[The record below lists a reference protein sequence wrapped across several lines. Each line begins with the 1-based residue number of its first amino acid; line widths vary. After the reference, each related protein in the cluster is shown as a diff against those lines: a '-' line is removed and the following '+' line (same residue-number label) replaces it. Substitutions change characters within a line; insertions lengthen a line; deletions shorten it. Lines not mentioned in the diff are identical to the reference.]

1 MEHSPSSSI
10 LLLLMLREVREELA
24 WSRVAKCPAPSRE
37 RLLLDRETSNKCQGT
52 RGACSRS
59 NPPADVQVEKG
70 MVLPEVSAQP
80 LHPSVSDVVFAEAQ
94 LLQCDIHLTESD
106 YEEGLVPL
114 LLPHKN

>member
-1 MEHSPSSSI
+1 MVGCKGAADGAQPII
-10 LLLLMLREVREELA
+10 LYSVAADVEGGQG
-24 WSRVAKCPAPSRE
+24 RVGLE
-37 RLLLDRETSNKCQGT
+37 QGGQVPRPIT
-52 RGACSRS
+52 GEAVT
-59 NPPADVQVEKG
+59 ADVQVEKG

-80 LHPSVSDVVFAEAQ
+80 LHPSVSDDVFAEAQ